1 MQSRTIPEG
10 PSHAPHRRGLHRTLL
25 GLAITSAAAI
35 ASPDQGTAQELPPS
49 SQEQRALRVYLDCSG
64 RRRGICDLSLYRQ
77 QITFVN
83 WVREPQDAQTLV
95 ILTSQDSGG
104 GRRYTLDFLGQ
115 QSLEGMED
123 QFTYDALV
131 TDVEDETVRGLIGAL
146 RLGLVRYMAA
156 AGLGEGIDVQV
167 AGARQAAEASQ
178 QQVSPQEDPWNF
190 WVFDIE
196 VDASL
201 QSEDLQTQKDLGFGL
216 SANRT
221 TEAWRFN
228 LGADGD
234 FEREEFELPE
244 DDGSVTTITNDQ
256 DRWDLSALAVKTLS
270 AHWGGGAE
278 LVANNSTQLNR
289 KLLVGLGVG
298 VEYNYFPYTESNRR
312 VLLARYVVNT
322 SRVTYQDTTVFD
334 QLEETVFQ
342 HEVSLNYEARE
353 PWGNAN
359 IGMGLSQYLDRTDA
373 WSFDVRGDIRYRV
386 FRGFS
391 VNVEGHFRRVHDQIY
406 LSQEDLSEEDILL
419 GRRRL
424 PTESELE
431 LQIGVSFSFGSI
443 FNNAVNERLRFGIL

>member
-1 MQSRTIPEG
+1 MPSTTTSEATARARGRVGRSR
-10 PSHAPHRRGLHRTLL
+10 ALL
-25 GLAITSAAAI
+25 GLAIGAAVLVAPPEPL
-35 ASPDQGTAQELPPS
+35 ASQEEPPPS
-49 SQEQRALRVYLDCSG
+49 QEEQGLRVYLDCSG

-115 QSLEGMED
+115 QGLEGMED
-123 QFTYDALV
+123 QLVYDALV
-131 TDVEDETVRGLIGAL
+131 TDVEDETVRGLIRTL

-167 AGARQAAEASQ
+167 TAAREASETSQ
-178 QQVSPQEDPWNF
+178 QQVSPEDDPWNF

-228 LGADGD
+228 LSADGD

-256 DRWDLSALAVKTLS
+256 DRWDLSALAVKTLG

-298 VEYNYFPYTESNRR
+298 AEYNYFPYSESNRR

-322 SRVTYQDTTVFD
+322 SRVAYQDTTVFGR
-334 QLEETVFQ
+334 LEETVFQ

-391 VNVEGHFRRVHDQIY
+391 VNLEGHYRRVHDQIY

-431 LQIGVSFSFGSI
+431 LQIGVSFTFGSI